1 LVFRIFVTI
10 YTLDSLLSTLSL
22 SSFSSLLSKYVS
34 AALMATIAPTTANDS
49 RVGVIIVFSTSPAMI
64 NSNPVILLVYGSE
77 TAA

>member
-1 LVFRIFVTI
+1 
-10 YTLDSLLSTLSL
+10 
-22 SSFSSLLSKYVS
+22 LSKYVS